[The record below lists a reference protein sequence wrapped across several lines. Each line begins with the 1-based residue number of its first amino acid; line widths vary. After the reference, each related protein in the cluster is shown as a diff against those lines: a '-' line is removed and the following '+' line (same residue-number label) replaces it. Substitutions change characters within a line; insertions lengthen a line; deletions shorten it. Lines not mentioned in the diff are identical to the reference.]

1 MTRLSLHH
9 RTQSLMGIIP
19 KYVPFGI
26 FIRVIPINGV
36 RFERVRDREELGN
49 RIEDGL
55 AALETASTGPC
66 PFYFNIP
73 VKSTPQFGNITARF
87 TVEGHMLREAL
98 SKRFVGRERDGDDTI
113 ENTVINTSEFVTGPG
128 ALNAQR
134 EPDLTLDD
142 AVAELRS
149 DVESILPS
157 FGTLPSELEIIRIEI
172 GHFIYGAG
180 GRTFP
185 E

>member
-1 MTRLSLHH
+1 MTRLSEHH
-9 RTQSLMGIIP
+9 RTKSLMGIIP
-19 KYVPFGI
+19 KYVPFSV

-36 RFERVRDREELGN
+36 RFERIRDREEIGN
-49 RIEDGL
+49 RIEEGL
-55 AALETASTGPC
+55 ATLETAATGSP
-66 PFYFNIP
+66 PFYFNLP
-73 VKSTPQFGNITARF
+73 VKSTPQFADITARF
-87 TVEGHMLREAL
+87 TVEGHMLREGL

-128 ALNAQR
+128 ALNAQK

-142 AVAELRS
+142 AAAELRS
-149 DVESILPS
+149 DIESILPS
-157 FGTLPSELEIIRIEI
+157 FGTLPSELEVIRIEI
-172 GHFIYGAG
+172 GHFIYGSG